1 MVAQRYHGVKHLT
14 PLAISEQLNLTL
26 CLSPLDAHIMLV
38 MEGEGRSAKAQK
50 QAAHVH
56 NGATNCA
63 SWGEEAKSR
72 YKTVLR
78 ISFSFLLLHK
88 NKLPSFLKSIQYT
101 VYEDKQRLWIAT

>member
-1 MVAQRYHGVKHLT
+1 MRVLLAVDAGSALPRCQTSHT
-14 PLAISEQLNLTL
+14 FAISEQLNLTL

-63 SWGEEAKSR
+63 SWGEEAKNR

-88 NKLPSFLKSIQYT
+88 NIIT
-101 VYEDKQRLWIAT
+101 IYEDKQQLWIAT